1 MSNVIAADQLRLLI
15 ERVERLEEEKK
26 GISDDVKDVFAEIKS
41 VGFDVKTVRKI
52 IARRK
57 LDAQILAEADML
69 LATYATALGMQMS
82 FDL

>member
-26 GISDDVKDVFAEIKS
+26 GLMDNIRDIYAEAKS
-41 VGFDVKTVRKI
+41 VGFNPKTMRKI

-57 LDAQILAEADML
+57 LDAQILMEADSE
-69 LATYATALGMQMS
+69 LATYARALGMQLS